1 MFFADNLHFVDV
13 TKKIIEKFFKKYLVN
28 SKKCSTFAPGE
39 MAEWSNAAVLKT
51 VDLHG
56 SGGSNPSLSAKSGK
70 ESITK
75 VVLFSFIAILTEGW
89 GLRGREY
96 KIQKVPRFGCA
107 VRIPP
112 FGKGHRG
119 KRKGKGSR
127 CGAAASIARSIP
139 NTIHGERSS
148 QSHNYTQRVEQQ
160 SPIQYTE
167 IAVANP
173 TTMHRV

>member
-1 MFFADNLHFVDV
+1 MIFYDS
-13 TKKIIEKFFKKYLVN
+13 I
-28 SKKCSTFAPGE
+28 S
-39 MAEWSNAAVLKT
+39 
-51 VDLHG
+51 
-56 SGGSNPSLSAKSGK
+56 SGASLSAKSGK

-75 VVLFSFIAILTEGW
+75 VVLFFVYSTDGRKGTAGTEFFCPFFVERRFMKIYFRQPPHNKTGKACRCYIKRAILTEGW

-148 QSHNYTQRVEQQ
+148 QSHNYTQRV
-160 SPIQYTE
+160 
-167 IAVANP
+167 
-173 TTMHRV
+173 